1 MSLKE
6 ECLVQSSNVKS
17 FKVFSDD
24 NSKSIKIVNEK
35 TLQCEEYK
43 VDKCLLKGKD
53 GKQCDKLLITQLEE
67 HFIEFKSNHGFSD
80 GIDQLANSIYKL
92 SQNKKELK
100 YSYIVCNKVGKGQAN
115 LQNKIVKFKKNTH
128 STFKFVKYNNTIKV
142 S

>member
-6 ECLVQSSNVKS
+6 ECLVKTTSEKS
-17 FKVFSDD
+17 FRVYSDD

-53 GKQCDKLLITQLEE
+53 GKQCDKLLIAQLEE

-92 SQNKKELK
+92 SANKNSLK
-100 YSYIVCNKVGKGQAN
+100 HSYIVCNKVGRGQAN
-115 LQNKIVKFKKNTH
+115 ILNKISKFKKQYN
-128 STFKFVKYNNTIKV
+128 SKFALVPYKNFIKV